1 MKFRVYKGEDLQD
14 VSVSYKIDGVRA
26 HNING
31 IILSRANKP
40 LYNISMA
47 YSIAEIFTGSW
58 EDTVSRVR
66 TQKGTPLE
74 VENIYCLDPIDTRLD
89 LGTFSS
95 LTNVEIKTMFAKAR
109 SQGYEG
115 LVLRTKKY
123 WYKVKEVETYDEVVI
138 GILEGTGKY
147 TGMLGA
153 FITDKGNVG
162 TGLTDQQR
170 KDYYTTDSIGKLI
183 EVKVMG
189 ITPQGK
195 FRHPRFIRER
205 FDK

>member
-1 MKFRVYKGEDLQD
+1 MKFRIYKGETLQD

-31 IILSRANKP
+31 KILSRANKP
-40 LYNISMA
+40 LYNINMP
-47 YSIAEIFTGSW
+47 YSVAEIFTGSW

-66 TQKGTPLE
+66 TQKGTLLE
-74 VENIYCLDPIDTRLD
+74 TENIYCLDPIDQRLN

-95 LTNVEIKTMFAKAR
+95 LNKVDIKTMFAKAR

-115 LVLRTKKY
+115 LVLRTTKY
-123 WYKVKEVETYDEVVI
+123 WYKVKEVETYDELVT
-138 GILEGTGKY
+138 GILEGAGKY
-147 TGMLGA
+147 VGMLGA
-153 FITDKGNVG
+153 FITNKGNVG

-170 KDYYTTDSIGKLI
+170 KDYYTKDSIGKII

-189 ITPQGK
+189 LTPQGK